1 MNSRQTLKL
10 LLGAAVFA
18 LVFKMLW
25 SRSAEMFGHYGGE
38 ESYEE
43 GEFEAYDET
52 EAYGHDGMEAYHHE
66 GMDNM
71 ETYDDAEAYEHEG
84 YADEEAYGDETETYA
99 DISATAAPKAS
110 KALTQVATDLLPRR
124 GGAMTGGDNWGEFA
138 PKNALKNQNFLDAK
152 KFIGVDTQGSALKNA
167 NYDIRS
173 SMPIPKSDV
182 GPWMGSSV
190 DPDLMR
196 RPLE

>member
-1 MNSRQTLKL
+1 MALNSRQTLKL
-10 LLGAAVFA
+10 LLGAAVFV
-18 LVFKMLW
+18 LVFRMLW
-25 SRSAEMFGHYGGE
+25 SRSADAFGDDVME
-38 ESYEE
+38 PETYEE
-43 GEFEAYDET
+43 GEFETYDDDT
-52 EAYGHDGMEAYHHE
+52 EAYHH
-66 GMDNM
+66 DM
-71 ETYDDAEAYEHEG
+71 ETYDDDAAVET
-84 YADEEAYGDETETYA
+84 YADDTYGDETETYA
-99 DISATAAPKAS
+99 DISATAAPKPS

-173 SMPIPKSDV
+173 SMPIPKSEV

>member
-1 MNSRQTLKL
+1 MALNSRQTLKL
-10 LLGAAVFA
+10 LLGAAVFV

-25 SRSAEMFGHYGGE
+25 SRSADAFGDDVME
-38 ESYEE
+38 P
-43 GEFEAYDET
+43 ET
-52 EAYGHDGMEAYHHE
+52 YHHE
-66 GMDNM
+66 GGDFESYENGEFESYEDGEFESYENAPAD
-71 ETYDDAEAYEHEG
+71 ETYEDETET
-84 YADEEAYGDETETYA
+84 YADEMETYA
-99 DISATAAPKAS
+99 DISATAAPKKPS

-124 GGAMTGGDNWGEFA
+124 GGAMTGGNNWSEFA

-173 SMPIPKSDV
+173 SMPIPKSEV

>member
-1 MNSRQTLKL
+1 MALNSRQTLKL

-43 GEFEAYDET
+43 GEFETYDET
-52 EAYGHDGMEAYHHE
+52 EAYHHDAT
-66 GMDNM
+66 

-110 KALTQVATDLLPRR
+110 RALTQVATDLLPRR

-173 SMPIPKSDV
+173 SMPIPKSEV

>member
-1 MNSRQTLKL
+1 MALNSRQTLKL

-25 SRSAEMFGHYGGE
+25 SRSADAFGDDVME
-38 ESYEE
+38 PETYEE
-43 GEFEAYDET
+43 GEFESYD
-52 EAYGHDGMEAYHHE
+52 DGMDEETYADE
-66 GMDNM
+66 M
-71 ETYDDAEAYEHEG
+71 ETY
-84 YADEEAYGDETETYA
+84 ADEMETYEDEETYADETETYA
-99 DISATAAPKAS
+99 DISATAAPKPS

-173 SMPIPKSDV
+173 SMPIPKSEV

>member
-1 MNSRQTLKL
+1 MALNSRQTLKL
-10 LLGAAVFA
+10 LLGAAVFV

-25 SRSAEMFGHYGGE
+25 SRSADAFGDDVME
-38 ESYEE
+38 PETYEE
-43 GEFEAYDET
+43 GEFESYDDDTEEYRET
-52 EAYGHDGMEAYHHE
+52 YEDAGE
-66 GMDNM
+66 M
-71 ETYDDAEAYEHEG
+71 ETYAD
-84 YADEEAYGDETETYA
+84 DEEAYGDETETYA
-99 DISATAAPKAS
+99 DISATAAPKPS

-173 SMPIPKSDV
+173 SMPIPKSEV

>member
-1 MNSRQTLKL
+1 MALNSRQTLKL
-10 LLGAAVFA
+10 LLGAAVFV

-25 SRSAEMFGHYGGE
+25 SRSADAFGDDVME
-38 ESYEE
+38 PETYEE
-43 GEFEAYDET
+43 GEFESYDDGEFESY
-52 EAYGHDGMEAYHHE
+52 EAPADE
-66 GMDNM
+66 M
-71 ETYDDAEAYEHEG
+71 ETYEDEET
-84 YADEEAYGDETETYA
+84 YADETYA
-99 DISATAAPKAS
+99 DISATAAPKPS

-173 SMPIPKSDV
+173 SMPIPKSEV